1 MPNERPMDTLFQDL
15 RYSLRRLAKSPAF
28 TAIVVLTLA
37 LGIGANTAIFSAVN
51 AVILRPLPYREPHRL
66 VTIEHLYPSLD
77 MEAPVSVPGFLDY
90 EKKGRSFES
99 MAVQSG
105 WQANLTGVGEPVR
118 MQGQRVTGK
127 FFSTLGVPAMLGRT
141 LQPGEDAAGRERVA
155 VLSYDAWQR
164 VFGADPGI
172 VGRGLSLNGESYEVV
187 GVMPS
192 GFRDFFNRDAEIWAP
207 LVFRPDQ
214 MTDEQ
219 RTHEFLNLTAR
230 LKPGVPVEQAQ
241 GEMRTLAE
249 QFKRDYTDSYA
260 PTWSL
265 GVTPLSI
272 QATGDIR
279 PALLVLLGAV
289 GFVLLIACA
298 NVANLL
304 LARAAARSKEIAVR
318 TALGATRERLLKQLL
333 TESLLVSL
341 AGGAAGLLL
350 AYAGVRALV
359 AMDIGNLPR
368 SEEIGIDGTVMLFT
382 LVVSLAAGL
391 LFGLAPAIHTATPNL
406 HGALKEGG
414 RGTTADRGSH
424 ALRRSLVV
432 TEVALALTLLT
443 GAGLLL
449 KSFAR
454 LQGVDPGFEPANLLT
469 FNLALP
475 QNRYRS
481 DTSQAAFWDQAIPA
495 LARIPGV
502 TSVGATS
509 VMPFGGSWSTGSFEI
524 EGYQAPENVP
534 GPWGDIRIVTPQ
546 FFETLG
552 IPLLRGRYLTD
563 DDRDRSRPVAVIDQE
578 FVRRYWPNDDPIGKR
593 FTFGPPDGV
602 TDTTQ
607 NEWIEVVGVVGHTA
621 HEGLDADP
629 RLQLYLPY
637 RQVPQP
643 FMAVAVRTT
652 GSPERYVNLVRGAVR
667 SVDPDQPISAVS
679 NMDVLLSRAVGQRR
693 LSMMLLSLFSGIA
706 LVLASVGIYGVMSYS
721 VTQRAR
727 ELGVRIALGADR
739 SDVLRLVLRQGMRLA
754 LAGIGIGLVA
764 ALALTR
770 FIESQLY
777 GVAATDPSTFVLVAA
792 ILAATALVAN
802 LLPALRAMRM
812 DPAVVLR
819 EE

>member
-1 MPNERPMDTLFQDL
+1 MDTLLQDL

-28 TAIVVLTLA
+28 TGIVVLTLA

-51 AVILRPLPYREPHRL
+51 AVLLRPLPYREPHRL

-77 MEAPVSVPGFLDY
+77 LEAPVSVPGFLDY
-90 EKKGRSFES
+90 KRKTRSFES
-99 MAVQSG
+99 MAVQAG
-105 WQANLTGVGEPVR
+105 WQANLTGVDEPVR
-118 MQGQRVTGK
+118 MVGQRVTGE
-127 FFSTLGVPAMLGRT
+127 FFTTLQVPALLGRT
-141 LQPGEDAAGRERVA
+141 LQPGEDTRGRDRVA
-155 VLSYDAWQR
+155 VLSYDAWR
-164 VFGADPGI
+164 RIFGGASDM
-172 VGRGLSLNGESYEVV
+172 VGRSLSLNGESYEVV

-192 GFRDFFNRDAEIWAP
+192 GFRDFFNRNAELWAP
-207 LVFRPDQ
+207 LVFEPEQ
-214 MTDEQ
+214 MTDEN
-219 RTHEFLNLTAR
+219 RTSEFLNLTGR
-230 LKPGVPVEQAQ
+230 LKPGVPVEQAA

-249 QFKRDYTDSYA
+249 QLKRDYPDIYA
-260 PTWSL
+260 PDWSL
-265 GVTPLSI
+265 MVTPLSI
-272 QATGDIR
+272 QSTGEVR

-304 LARAAARSKEIAVR
+304 LARAATRSKEIAVR
-318 TALGATRERLLKQLL
+318 TALGATRERLLRQLL
-333 TESLLVSL
+333 TESVLVSL
-341 AGGAAGLLL
+341 AGGAVGLLL

-359 AMDIGNLPR
+359 AADVRNLPR
-368 SEEIGIDGTVMLFT
+368 ADEIGIDGTVMLFT
-382 LVVSLAAGL
+382 FAVSLFAGV
-391 LFGLAPAIHTATPNL
+391 LFGLAPAVHTATPDL

-454 LQGVDPGFEPANLLT
+454 LQQVDPGFDPANLLT
-469 FNLALP
+469 FNLSLP
-475 QNRYRS
+475 QVRYPS
-481 DTSQAAFWDQAIPA
+481 DTTQIAFFDQVLPAIA
-495 LARIPGV
+495 GVPGV
-502 TSVGATS
+502 GGVGGTS
-509 VMPFGGSWSTGSFEI
+509 VMPFGGGWTTGSFEI
-524 EGYQAPENVP
+524 EGYQPPENQP
-534 GPWGDIRIVTPQ
+534 GPWGDLRIVSPG
-546 FFETLG
+546 FFEALR

-563 DDRDRSRPVAVIDQE
+563 EDRAGTREVAVIDQE
-578 FVRRYWPNDDPIGKR
+578 FVRRYWPKENPIGKR

-607 NEWIEVVGVVGHTA
+607 NQWIEIVGVVGHAA

-629 RLQLYLPY
+629 RVQLYLSY
-637 RQVPQP
+637 RQTARPA
-643 FMAVAVRTT
+643 MAVAVRTQ
-652 GSPERYVNLVRGAVR
+652 GNPERYVNLVRDAVR
-667 SVDPDQPISAVS
+667 SVDPDQPISNIAR
-679 NMDVLLSRAVGQRR
+679 MDELLSRSVGERR

-721 VTQRAR
+721 VTERSR

-754 LAGIGIGLVA
+754 ILGIGIGLAA

-770 FIESQLY
+770 LIESQLY
-777 GVAATDPSTFVLVAA
+777 GVTATDPTTFVLVAGV
-792 ILAATALVAN
+792 LAATALVAN
-802 LLPALRAMRM
+802 LIPAIRATRL

>member
-1 MPNERPMDTLFQDL
+1 MDTLLQDL
-15 RYSLRRLAKSPAF
+15 RYSLRRLARSPVF
-28 TAIVVLTLA
+28 TGIVVLTLA

-51 AVILRPLPYREPHRL
+51 AVLLRPLPYHEPHRL

-77 MEAPVSVPGFLDY
+77 LEAPVSVPGFLDY
-90 EKKGRSFES
+90 EKRGRSFES

-105 WQANLTGVGEPVR
+105 WPANLTGVGEPVR
-118 MQGQRVTGK
+118 MQGQRVSGR
-127 FFSTLGVPAMLGRT
+127 FFTTLQVPALLGRT
-141 LQPGEDAAGRERVA
+141 LQPGEDSPGREHVA

-164 VFGADPGI
+164 IFGADSGI
-172 VGRGLSLNGESYEVV
+172 VGRSLALNGESYQVV

-192 GFRDFFNRDAEIWAP
+192 GFRDFFSRNAEIWAP
-207 LVFRPDQ
+207 LVFTTDQ
-214 MTDEQ
+214 RADEN
-219 RTHEFLNLTAR
+219 RTNEWLNLTAR
-230 LKPGVPVEQAQ
+230 MKPGVPIEQAQ

-249 QFKRDYTDSYA
+249 QLKREYTDEYA
-260 PTWSL
+260 ENWSL
-265 GVTPLSI
+265 LVTGLSL
-272 QATGDIR
+272 QATGEVR

-318 TALGATRERLLKQLL
+318 TALGATRERLLRQLL
-333 TESLLVSL
+333 TESVLVSL
-341 AGGAAGLLL
+341 AGGAVGLLL
-350 AYAGVRALV
+350 AWLGVRALV

-368 SEEIGIDGTVMLFT
+368 SDEIGIDLNVMLFT
-382 LVVSLAAGL
+382 LLVSLLAGV

-414 RGTTADRGSH
+414 RGTTDRGSH

-454 LQGVDPGFEPANLLT
+454 LQGVDPGFDPTNLLT
-469 FNLALP
+469 FNLSLP
-475 QNRYRS
+475 ATRYAN
-481 DTSQAAFWDQAIPA
+481 DTTQAAFFDQVLPAI
-495 LARIPGV
+495 ARVPGV
-502 TSVGATS
+502 TGVGGTS

-524 EGYQAPENVP
+524 EGYTAPENQP
-534 GPWGDIRIVTPQ
+534 GPWGDIRVVSPR
-546 FFETLG
+546 FFEAMR

-563 DDRDRSRPVAVIDQE
+563 DDRADSRPVAVIDQE
-578 FVRRYWPNDDPIGKR
+578 FVRRYWPNDNPIGKR

-637 RQVPQP
+637 RQVTFP
-643 FMAVAVRTT
+643 FMAVAVRTS
-652 GSPERYVNLVRGAVR
+652 GSPDRFVNLVRRAVH

-679 NMDVLLSRAVGQRR
+679 NMDEMMSRSVGQRR

-706 LVLASVGIYGVMSYS
+706 LVLASIGIYGVMSYS

-739 SDVLRLVLRQGMRLA
+739 GDVLRLVLRQGMGLA
-754 LAGIGIGLVA
+754 LMGIGIGLAA

-770 FIESQLY
+770 LIESQLY
-777 GVAATDPSTFVLVAA
+777 GVAATDPATFALVAA
-792 ILAATALVAN
+792 VLAVTALLAN
-802 LLPALRAMRM
+802 LFPAVRAMRM
-812 DPAVVLR
+812 DPAMVLR

>member
-1 MPNERPMDTLFQDL
+1 MDTLLQDL

-51 AVILRPLPYREPHRL
+51 AVLLRPLPYNEPHRL

-77 MEAPVSVPGFLDY
+77 GLEAPVSVPGFLDY
-90 EKKGRSFES
+90 ERKGRSFES
-99 MAVQSG
+99 MAVQTS

-118 MQGQRVTGK
+118 MQGQRVTGRL
-127 FFSTLGVPAMLGRT
+127 FATLQVPALLGRT
-141 LQPGEDAAGRERVA
+141 LQPGEDSPGRERVA

-164 VFGADPGI
+164 IFGADQGI
-172 VGRGLSLNGESYEVV
+172 VGRSLALNGESYEVV

-192 GFRDFFNRDAEIWAP
+192 GFRDFFNRNAEIWAP
-207 LVFRPDQ
+207 LVFQADQ
-214 MTDEQ
+214 MTDEN

-230 LKPGVPVEQAQ
+230 MKTGVSVEQAQ

-249 QFKRDYTDSYA
+249 QLKRDYPDSY
-260 PTWSL
+260 PPSWSL
-265 GVTPLSI
+265 LVTGLSL
-272 QATGDIR
+272 QATGDVR

-333 TESLLVSL
+333 TESVLVSL
-341 AGGAAGLLL
+341 AGGAVGLLL
-350 AYAGVRALV
+350 AYLGVRALV

-368 SEEIGIDGTVMLFT
+368 ADEIGVDGTVMVFT
-382 LVVSLAAGL
+382 LIVSLLAGV
-391 LFGLAPAIHTATPNL
+391 LFGLAPAIHTATPDL

-414 RGTTADRGSH
+414 RGATADRGSH

-454 LQGVDPGFEPANLLT
+454 LQGVDPGFDPSNLLT
-469 FNLALP
+469 FNLSLP
-475 QNRYRS
+475 QTRYAN
-481 DTSQAAFWDQAIPA
+481 DTAQAAFFDQALPTI
-495 LARIPGV
+495 ARVPGV
-502 TSVGATS
+502 TGVGATT

-524 EGYQAPENVP
+524 EGYQTPENQP
-534 GPWGDIRIVTPQ
+534 GPWGDIRIVSPQ
-546 FFETLG
+546 FFEALR

-563 DDRDRSRPVAVIDQE
+563 EDRDGSRMVAVVDQE
-578 FVRRYWPNDDPIGKR
+578 FVRRYWPKDNPIGKR

-607 NEWIEVVGVVGHTA
+607 NQWIEVVGVVGHTA

-629 RLQLYLPY
+629 RIQLYLSY
-637 RQVPQP
+637 RQATQP

-652 GSPERYVNLVRGAVR
+652 GSPDRYVNLVRDAVR
-667 SVDPDQPISAVS
+667 SVDPDQPVSGVS
-679 NMDVLLSRAVGQRR
+679 NMEELLSKSVGQRR

-706 LVLASVGIYGVMSYS
+706 LVLASIGIYGVMSYS
-721 VTQRAR
+721 VTQRSR

-739 SDVLRLVLRQGMRLA
+739 GDVLRLVLRQGMRLA
-754 LAGIGIGLVA
+754 LLGIGIGLAA

-770 FIESQLY
+770 LIESQLY
-777 GVAATDPSTFVLVAA
+777 GVAATDPLTFVLVAGV
-792 ILAATALVAN
+792 LATTALVAN
-802 LLPALRAMRM
+802 LIPAVRAMRM

-819 EE
+819 DE

>member
-1 MPNERPMDTLFQDL
+1 MDTLLQDL

-51 AVILRPLPYREPHRL
+51 AVLLSPLPYRESDRL

-77 MEAPVSVPGFLDY
+77 LEAPVSVPGFLDY
-90 EKKGRSFES
+90 KRQSRSFES
-99 MAVQSG
+99 MAVQTG
-105 WQANLTGVGEPVR
+105 WQANLTGVDEPVR
-118 MQGQRVTGK
+118 MQGQRVTGE
-127 FFSTLGVPAMLGRT
+127 FFTTFQVPALLGRT
-141 LQPGEDAAGRERVA
+141 LQPGEDTPGRDRVA
-155 VLSYDAWQR
+155 VLSYDAWR
-164 VFGADPGI
+164 RIFGGAPDI
-172 VGRGLSLNGESYEVV
+172 VGRSLSLNGESYEVV

-192 GFRDFFNRDAEIWAP
+192 GFRDFFNRNAELWAP
-207 LVFRPDQ
+207 LVFQPEQ
-214 MTDEQ
+214 ITDEN
-219 RTHEFLNLTAR
+219 RTSEFLNLVAR
-230 LKPGVPVEQAQ
+230 MRPNVPVEQAA
-241 GEMRTLAE
+241 GEVRTLAE
-249 QFKRDYTDSYA
+249 QLKRDHEDSY
-260 PTWSL
+260 PPDWTL
-265 GVTPLSI
+265 LLTPLSV
-272 QATGDIR
+272 QATGQVR

-304 LARAAARSKEIAVR
+304 LARAATRSKEIAVR

-341 AGGAAGLLL
+341 AGGAVGLLL
-350 AYAGVRALV
+350 AYAGVRTLAAADV
-359 AMDIGNLPR
+359 GNLPR
-368 SEEIGIDGTVMLFT
+368 ADEIGIDGTVMLFT
-382 LVVSLAAGL
+382 LVVSLIAGV
-391 LFGLAPAIHTATPNL
+391 LFGLAPAMHTATPDL
-406 HGALKEGG
+406 HGALKEGN

-454 LQGVDPGFEPANLLT
+454 LQQVDPGFDPSSILT

-475 QNRYRS
+475 QVRYPN
-481 DTSQAAFWDQAIPA
+481 DTVRTAFFDQVLPAI
-495 LARIPGV
+495 ARVPGV
-502 TSVGATS
+502 LGAGGTS
-509 VMPFGGSWSTGSFEI
+509 VMPFGGAWSTGSFDI
-524 EGYQAPENVP
+524 EGYQPPEDQP
-534 GPWGDIRIVTPQ
+534 GPWGDIRIVSPS
-546 FFETLG
+546 FFETLRV
-552 IPLLRGRYLTD
+552 PLLRGRYLTD
-563 DDRDRSRPVAVIDQE
+563 EDREGTRMVAVIDQE
-578 FVRRYWPNDDPIGKR
+578 FVRRYWPGEDPLGKR

-607 NEWIEVVGVVGHTA
+607 NEWIEVVGVVGHAA

-629 RLQLYLPY
+629 RIQLYLSY
-637 RQVPQP
+637 RQAPLP
-643 FMAVAVRTT
+643 FMAIAVRTQ
-652 GSPERYVNLVRGAVR
+652 GDPDRYLNLVRDAVR
-667 SVDPDQPISAVS
+667 SVDPDQPISGVAQ
-679 NMDVLLSRAVGQRR
+679 MEELLSRSVGQRR

-739 SDVLRLVLRQGMRLA
+739 ADVLRLVLRQGMGLA
-754 LAGIGIGLVA
+754 GLGIGIGLAA

-770 FIESQLY
+770 LLESQLY
-777 GVAATDPSTFVLVAA
+777 GVTASDPATFLMVAGV
-792 ILAATALVAN
+792 LAATALLAN
-802 LLPALRAMRM
+802 LIPAIRATRL

>member
-1 MPNERPMDTLFQDL
+1 MDTLLQDL

-51 AVILRPLPYREPHRL
+51 AVLLRPLPYREPQRL

-77 MEAPVSVPGFLDY
+77 LEAPVSVPGFLDY
-90 EKKGRSFES
+90 QKRGRSFES
-99 MAVQSG
+99 MSVQTG

-127 FFSTLGVPAMLGRT
+127 FFTTLQVPALLGRT
-141 LQPGEDAAGRERVA
+141 LQPGEDSAGREHVA
-155 VLSYDAWQR
+155 VVSYDAWQR
-164 VFGADPGI
+164 IFGADPGI
-172 VGRGLSLNGESYEVV
+172 VGRSLSLNGESYQVV

-192 GFRDFFNRDAEIWAP
+192 GFRDFFNRTAEIWAP
-207 LVFRPDQ
+207 LVFTADQ
-214 MTDEQ
+214 MTDEN

-230 LKPGVPVEQAQ
+230 MKPGVSVEQAG

-249 QFKRDYTDSYA
+249 QLKREYPDNYA
-260 PTWSL
+260 EDWSL
-265 GVTPLSI
+265 LVTGLSL
-272 QATGDIR
+272 QATGTVR

-318 TALGATRERLLKQLL
+318 TALGATRERLLRQLL
-333 TESLLVSL
+333 TESIIVSL
-341 AGGAAGLLL
+341 AGGGVGLLL
-350 AYAGVRALV
+350 AYLGVRSLV

-368 SEEIGIDGTVMLFT
+368 SDEIGIDGTVMIFT
-382 LVVSLAAGL
+382 LLISLLAGV
-391 LFGLAPAIHTATPNL
+391 LFGLAPALHTVTPDL

-414 RGTTADRGSH
+414 RGATADRGSH

-454 LQGVDPGFEPANLLT
+454 LQGVDPGFDPSNLLT
-469 FNLALP
+469 FNIALP
-475 QNRYRS
+475 QTRYAN
-481 DTSQAAFWDQAIPA
+481 DTTQAAFFDQALPA
-495 LARIPGV
+495 VARVPGV
-502 TSVGATS
+502 LGVGATS

-524 EGYQAPENVP
+524 EGYQPPENQP
-534 GPWGDIRIVTPQ
+534 GPWGDIRVVSPQ
-546 FFETLG
+546 FFETMR

-563 DDRDRSRPVAVIDQE
+563 EDRNGSRPVAVVDQE
-578 FVRRYWPNDDPIGKR
+578 FVRRYWANVDPLGKR

-621 HEGLDADP
+621 HEGLDADA

-637 RQVPQP
+637 RQVTFP
-643 FMAVAVRTT
+643 FMAVAVRTQ
-652 GSPERYVNLVRGAVR
+652 GNPERYVNLVRQAVR
-667 SVDPDQPISAVS
+667 SVDPDQPISGVS
-679 NMDVLLSRAVGQRR
+679 NMEELLSKSVGQRR

-706 LVLASVGIYGVMSYS
+706 LVLASIGIYGVMSYS
-721 VTQRAR
+721 VTQRSR

-739 SDVLRLVLRQGMRLA
+739 GAVLRLVLRQGMILA
-754 LAGIGIGLVA
+754 LLGIGIGLGA
-764 ALALTR
+764 ALVLTR
-770 FIESQLY
+770 LIESQLY
-777 GVAATDPSTFVLVAA
+777 GVAATDPATFALVAA
-792 ILAATALVAN
+792 VLATTALLAN
-802 LLPALRAMRM
+802 LIPAVRAMRM
-812 DPAVVLR
+812 DPAVILR

>member
-1 MPNERPMDTLFQDL
+1 MDTLLQDL

-51 AVILRPLPYREPHRL
+51 AVLLSPLPYRESDRL

-77 MEAPVSVPGFLDY
+77 LEAPVSVPGFLDY
-90 EKKGRSFES
+90 KRQSRSFES
-99 MAVQSG
+99 MAVQTG
-105 WQANLTGVGEPVR
+105 WQANLTGVDEPVR
-118 MQGQRVTGK
+118 IQGQRVTGE
-127 FFSTLGVPAMLGRT
+127 FFTTFQVPALLGRT
-141 LQPGEDAAGRERVA
+141 LQPGEDVPGRDRVA
-155 VLSYDAWQR
+155 VLSYDAWR
-164 VFGADPGI
+164 RIFGGVPDI
-172 VGRGLSLNGESYEVV
+172 VGRSLSLNGESYEVV

-192 GFRDFFNRDAEIWAP
+192 GFRDFFNRNAELWAP
-207 LVFRPDQ
+207 LVFQPEQ
-214 MTDEQ
+214 MTDEN
-219 RTHEFLNLTAR
+219 RTSEFLNLVAR
-230 LKPGVPVEQAQ
+230 MRPNVPVEQAA
-241 GEMRTLAE
+241 GEVRTLAE
-249 QFKRDYTDSYA
+249 QLKRDHEDSY
-260 PTWSL
+260 PPDWTL
-265 GVTPLSI
+265 LLTPLSV
-272 QATGDIR
+272 QATGQVR

-304 LARAAARSKEIAVR
+304 LARAATRSKEIAVR

-341 AGGAAGLLL
+341 AGGAVGLLL
-350 AYAGVRALV
+350 AYAGVRTLAAADV
-359 AMDIGNLPR
+359 GNLPR
-368 SEEIGIDGTVMLFT
+368 ADEIGIDGTVMLFT
-382 LVVSLAAGL
+382 LFVSVVAGV
-391 LFGLAPAIHTATPNL
+391 LFGLAPAIHTATPDL
-406 HGALKEGG
+406 HGALKEGN
-414 RGTTADRGSH
+414 RGTTADRGSQ

-454 LQGVDPGFEPANLLT
+454 LQQVDPGFDPSSILT

-475 QNRYRS
+475 QVRYPN
-481 DTSQAAFWDQAIPA
+481 DTVRTAFFDQVIPA
-495 LARIPGV
+495 IARVPGV
-502 TSVGATS
+502 LGAGGTS
-509 VMPFGGSWSTGSFEI
+509 VMPFGGAWSTGSFDI
-524 EGYQAPENVP
+524 EGYQPPEDRP
-534 GPWGDIRIVTPQ
+534 GPWGDIRIVSPS
-546 FFETLG
+546 FFETLR

-563 DDRDRSRPVAVIDQE
+563 EDREGTRMVAVIDQE
-578 FVRRYWPNDDPIGKR
+578 FVRRYWPGENPLGKR

-607 NEWIEVVGVVGHTA
+607 NEWIEVVGVVGHAA

-629 RLQLYLPY
+629 RIQLYLSY
-637 RQVPQP
+637 RQAPLP
-643 FMAVAVRTT
+643 FMAIAVRTQ
-652 GSPERYVNLVRGAVR
+652 GNPDRYLNLVRDAVR
-667 SVDPDQPISAVS
+667 SVDPDQPISGVAQ
-679 NMDVLLSRAVGQRR
+679 MEELLSRSVGQRR

-739 SDVLRLVLRQGMRLA
+739 GDVLRLVLRQGMGLA
-754 LAGIGIGLVA
+754 GLGIGIGLA
-764 ALALTR
+764 AAFALTR
-770 FIESQLY
+770 LLESQLY
-777 GVAATDPSTFVLVAA
+777 GVTASDPATFLMVAVV
-792 ILAATALVAN
+792 LAATALLAN
-802 LLPALRAMRM
+802 LIPAIRATRL

>member
-1 MPNERPMDTLFQDL
+1 MDTLLQDL

-51 AVILRPLPYREPHRL
+51 AVLLRPLPYREPQRL
-66 VTIEHLYPSLD
+66 VTIEHLYPTLD
-77 MEAPVSVPGFLDY
+77 LEAPVSVPGFLDY
-90 EKKGRSFES
+90 QKRSRSFES

-118 MQGQRVTGK
+118 MQGQRVTGR
-127 FFSTLGVPAMLGRT
+127 FFTTLQVPALLGRT
-141 LQPGEDAAGRERVA
+141 LQPGEDSSGREHVA

-164 VFGADPGI
+164 IFGADSGI
-172 VGRGLSLNGESYEVV
+172 VGRSLSLNGESYQVV

-192 GFRDFFNRDAEIWAP
+192 GFRDFFNRTAEIWAP
-207 LVFRPDQ
+207 LVFTADQ
-214 MTDEQ
+214 MSDEN

-230 LKPGVPVEQAQ
+230 IKPGVSIEQAG

-249 QFKRDYTDSYA
+249 QLTREYPDEYA
-260 PTWSL
+260 EDWSL
-265 GVTPLSI
+265 LVTGLSI
-272 QATGDIR
+272 QATGNVR

-333 TESLLVSL
+333 TESIIVSL
-341 AGGAAGLLL
+341 AGGAVGLLL
-350 AYAGVRALV
+350 AYLGVRSLV

-368 SEEIGIDGTVMLFT
+368 SDEIGIDGTVMIFT
-382 LVVSLAAGL
+382 LLVSLLAGVM
-391 LFGLAPAIHTATPNL
+391 FGLAPALHTATPDL

-414 RGTTADRGSH
+414 RGATADRGSH
-424 ALRRSLVV
+424 TLRRSLVV

-454 LQGVDPGFEPANLLT
+454 LQGVDPGFDPSNLLT
-469 FNLALP
+469 FNIALP
-475 QNRYRS
+475 QTRYS
-481 DTSQAAFWDQAIPA
+481 NDTTQAAFFDQALPA
-495 LARIPGV
+495 IARVPGV
-502 TSVGATS
+502 LGVGATT
-509 VMPFGGSWSTGSFEI
+509 VMPFGGGWTTGSFEI
-524 EGYQAPENVP
+524 EGYQPPEDQP
-534 GPWGDIRIVTPQ
+534 GPWGDLRFVSPQ
-546 FFETLG
+546 FFETMR

-563 DDRDRSRPVAVIDQE
+563 EDRDGSRLVAVIDQE
-578 FVRRYWPNDDPIGKR
+578 FVRRYWPNVDPLGKR
-593 FTFGPPDGV
+593 FTFGPPEGV

-607 NEWIEVVGVVGHTA
+607 NEWIEIVGVVGHTA
-621 HEGLDADP
+621 HEGLDADA

-637 RQVPQP
+637 RQATFP
-643 FMAVAVRTT
+643 FMAVAVRTQ
-652 GSPERYVNLVRGAVR
+652 GNPERYVNLVRQAVR

-679 NMDVLLSRAVGQRR
+679 NMEELLSKSVGQRR

-706 LVLASVGIYGVMSYS
+706 LVLASIGIYGVMSYS
-721 VTQRAR
+721 VTQRSR

-739 SDVLRLVLRQGMRLA
+739 GALLRLVLRQGMKLA
-754 LAGIGIGLVA
+754 LLGIGIGLGA
-764 ALALTR
+764 ALVLTR
-770 FIESQLY
+770 LIESQLY
-777 GVAATDPSTFVLVAA
+777 GVAATDPATFALMAAVLAT
-792 ILAATALVAN
+792 TALLAN
-802 LLPALRAMRM
+802 LIPAVRAMRM
-812 DPAVVLR
+812 DPAVILR

>member
-1 MPNERPMDTLFQDL
+1 MDTLLQDL
-15 RYSLRRLAKSPAF
+15 RYSVRRLAKSPGF

-51 AVILRPLPYREPHRL
+51 AVLLRPLPYGEPQRL
-66 VTIEHLYPSLD
+66 VTIEHLYPSLEL
-77 MEAPVSVPGFLDY
+77 EAPVSAPGFLDY
-90 EKKGRSFES
+90 QRKSRSFES
-99 MAVQSG
+99 MAVQTG
-105 WQANLTGVGEPVR
+105 WQAILTGVDDPVR
-118 MQGQRVTGK
+118 MRGQRVTGQ
-127 FFSTLGVPAMLGRT
+127 FFSTLRVPALLGRT
-141 LQPGEDAAGRERVA
+141 IQPGEDSPGRERVA
-155 VLSYDAWQR
+155 VLSYEAWR
-164 VFGADPGI
+164 RIFGGAPDI
-172 VGRGLSLNGESYEVV
+172 VGRSLALNGESYEVV

-192 GFRDFFNRDAEIWAP
+192 GFRDFFSRNAEIWAP
-207 LVFRPDQ
+207 LVFRPEQ
-214 MTDEQ
+214 MTDEN
-219 RTHEFLNLTAR
+219 RTSEFLNLTAR
-230 LKPGVPVEQAQ
+230 MRPGVPLEQAA
-241 GEMRTLAE
+241 GEIRTLAE
-249 QFKRDYTDSYA
+249 QLKRDYQDSY
-260 PTWSL
+260 PSDWSL
-265 GVTPLSI
+265 LVTPLGI

-318 TALGATRERLLKQLL
+318 TALGATRERLLRQLL

-341 AGGAAGLLL
+341 AGGAVGLLL

-359 AMDIGNLPR
+359 ALDVGNLPR
-368 SEEIGIDGTVMLFT
+368 SDEIGIDATVTLFT
-382 LVVSLAAGL
+382 LLVSLLAGV

-454 LQGVDPGFEPANLLT
+454 LQQVDPGFDPSNVLT

-475 QNRYRS
+475 QTRYPS
-481 DTSQAAFWDQAIPA
+481 DTAQAAFFEQVLPAI
-495 LARIPGV
+495 ARIPGV
-502 TSVGATS
+502 TRAGATT
-509 VMPFGGSWSTGSFEI
+509 VMPFGGNWATGSFEI
-524 EGYQAPENVP
+524 EGYQPPEDQP
-534 GPWGDIRIVTPQ
+534 GPWGDIRIVSPS
-546 FFETLG
+546 FFETLR

-563 DDRDRSRPVAVIDQE
+563 QDREGTRPVAVIDQE
-578 FVRRYWPNDDPIGKR
+578 FVRRYWPGEEPLGKR

-602 TDTTQ
+602 SDTTR

-621 HEGLDADP
+621 HEGLDADA

-637 RQVPQP
+637 RQVAQP
-643 FMAVAVRTT
+643 FMAIAVRTQ
-652 GSPERYVNLVRGAVR
+652 GSPERYVNLVREAVR
-667 SVDPDQPISAVS
+667 SVDPDQPIS
-679 NMDVLLSRAVGQRR
+679 DVNGMEELLSRSVGQRR

-739 SDVLRLVLRQGMRLA
+739 SDVLRLVLRQGMGLA
-754 LAGIGIGLVA
+754 LLGIGIGLGA
-764 ALALTR
+764 ALGLTR
-770 FIESQLY
+770 LIESQLY
-777 GVAATDPSTFVLVAA
+777 GVAATDPLTFALVAGV
-792 ILAATALVAN
+792 LAATALLAN
-802 LLPALRAMRM
+802 LLPAVRAMRM

>member
-1 MPNERPMDTLFQDL
+1 MDTLLQDL

-77 MEAPVSVPGFLDY
+77 LEAPVSVPGFLDY
-90 EKKGRSFES
+90 EKKSRSFES
-99 MAVQSG
+99 MAVQTG

-127 FFSTLGVPAMLGRT
+127 LFTTLGVPAMLGRT
-141 LQPGEDAAGRERVA
+141 LQPGEDAVGRERVA

-164 VFGADPGI
+164 IFGADPAI

-187 GVMPS
+187 GVMPG
-192 GFRDFFNRDAEIWAP
+192 GFRDFFNRDTEIWAP
-207 LVFRPDQ
+207 LLFRPDQ

-219 RTHEFLNLTAR
+219 RTTEFLNLTAR
-230 LKPGVPVEQAQ
+230 LKPGVPIEQAQ

-249 QFKRDYTDSYA
+249 QLKRDYADNYA
-260 PTWSL
+260 PSWSL

-272 QATGDIR
+272 QATGDVR

-341 AGGAAGLLL
+341 AGGAVGLLL

-359 AMDIGNLPR
+359 AMDVGNLPR

-475 QNRYRS
+475 QNRYQS
-481 DTSQAAFWDQAIPA
+481 DTSRAAFWDQAIPA

-502 TSVGATS
+502 IAVGATT
-509 VMPFGGSWSTGSFEI
+509 VMPFGGGWTTGSFEI

-534 GPWGDIRIVTPQ
+534 GPWGDIRIVTPAMAHPS
-546 FFETLG
+546 T
-552 IPLLRGRYLTD
+552 TM
-563 DDRDRSRPVAVIDQE
+563 VA
-578 FVRRYWPNDDPIGKR
+578 P
-593 FTFGPPDGV
+593 
-602 TDTTQ
+602 
-607 NEWIEVVGVVGHTA
+607 
-621 HEGLDADP
+621 
-629 RLQLYLPY
+629 
-637 RQVPQP
+637 
-643 FMAVAVRTT
+643 MT
-652 GSPERYVNLVRGAVR
+652 GSPC
-667 SVDPDQPISAVS
+667 
-679 NMDVLLSRAVGQRR
+679 
-693 LSMMLLSLFSGIA
+693 
-706 LVLASVGIYGVMSYS
+706 S
-721 VTQRAR
+721 VTTRP
-727 ELGVRIALGADR
+727 VRR
-739 SDVLRLVLRQGMRLA
+739 TSTVLRMV
-754 LAGIGIGLVA
+754 
-764 ALALTR
+764 
-770 FIESQLY
+770 
-777 GVAATDPSTFVLVAA
+777 
-792 ILAATALVAN
+792 
-802 LLPALRAMRM
+802 
-812 DPAVVLR
+812 
-819 EE
+819 